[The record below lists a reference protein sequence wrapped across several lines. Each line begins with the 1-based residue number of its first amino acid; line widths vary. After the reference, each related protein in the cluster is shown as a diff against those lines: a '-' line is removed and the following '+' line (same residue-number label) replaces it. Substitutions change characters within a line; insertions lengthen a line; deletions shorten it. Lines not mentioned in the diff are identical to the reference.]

1 MLSIVTVHHKEGVM
15 FRIEFNFTQR
25 TFVRSRQKVRP
36 VSDAVFHR
44 KLDTSD
50 TLRHM
55 CGFDSELYQ
64 AINGVG
70 R

>member
-1 MLSIVTVHHKEGVM
+1 M
-15 FRIEFNFTQR
+15 FRISFNFIR
-25 TFVRSRQKVRP
+25 RIPEGGRQKARP
-36 VSDAVFHR
+36 VSEAVFR
-44 KLDTSD
+44 QKLDTSD

-64 AINGVG
+64 AIKGLQ

>member
-1 MLSIVTVHHKEGVM
+1 M
-15 FRIEFNFTQR
+15 FRIDFNFTQR
-25 TFVRSRQKVRP
+25 TFERSRAKARP
-36 VSDAVFHR
+36 VSDAVFRR

-64 AINGVG
+64 AIKGLQC
-70 R
+70 

>member
-1 MLSIVTVHHKEGVM
+1 M
-15 FRIEFNFTQR
+15 FRISFNFHSR
-25 TFVRSRQKVRP
+25 LSDGRSRGRP
-36 VSDAVFHR
+36 VSDATFRR

-64 AINGVG
+64 AIRQLGG
-70 R
+70 